1 MIRLLPKNYIN
12 ILFENDFGIV
22 LIIGVLLYFNG
33 KKKYNTDLETINPPM
48 TKKERKVL
56 MFYRKTKC
64 NWGGDYSDEE
74 KDGAIEQ
81 ISDKEY
87 IEYLR
92 SISKS
97 KD

>member
-1 MIRLLPKNYIN
+1 MII
-12 ILFENDFGIV
+12 GIV
-22 LIIGVLLYFNG
+22 LIIGVFLYFYSKM

-48 TKKERKVL
+48 TKKERKAL
-56 MFYRKTKC
+56 MFHRKTKC

-74 KDGAIEQ
+74 MDGAIEQ

>member
-1 MIRLLPKNYIN
+1 MII
-12 ILFENDFGIV
+12 GIV
-22 LIIGVLLYFNG
+22 LIIGVFLYFYSKR
-33 KKKYNTDLETINPPM
+33 KKKYKTDLETINPPM
-48 TKKERKVL
+48 TKKERKAL

-64 NWGGDYSDEE
+64 NWCGDYSDEE
-74 KDGAIEQ
+74 MDGAIEQ

>member
-1 MIRLLPKNYIN
+1 MII
-12 ILFENDFGIV
+12 GIV
-22 LIIGVLLYFNG
+22 LIIGVLLCFNG

-48 TKKERKVL
+48 TKKAL

-74 KDGAIEQ
+74 MDGAIEQ

>member
-1 MIRLLPKNYIN
+1 MII
-12 ILFENDFGIV
+12 GIV
-22 LIIGVLLYFNG
+22 LIIGVLLYFNS

-48 TKKERKVL
+48 TKKERKAL

-64 NWGGDYSDEE
+64 NWGGDYSD
-74 KDGAIEQ
+74 
-81 ISDKEY
+81 KEY

>member
-1 MIRLLPKNYIN
+1 MII
-12 ILFENDFGIV
+12 GIV
-22 LIIGVLLYFNG
+22 LIIGVLLYFNS

-48 TKKERKVL
+48 TKKERKAL

-64 NWGGDYSDEE
+64 NWGRDSSHDVL
-74 KDGAIEQ
+74 DGTLEQ

>member
-1 MIRLLPKNYIN
+1 MII
-12 ILFENDFGIV
+12 GIV
-22 LIIGVLLYFNG
+22 LIIGVFLYFYSKR

-48 TKKERKVL
+48 TKKERKAL

-64 NWGGDYSDEE
+64 NWGGDY
-74 KDGAIEQ
+74 GAIEQ

>member
-1 MIRLLPKNYIN
+1 MII
-12 ILFENDFGIV
+12 GIV
-22 LIIGVLLYFNG
+22 LIIGVLLYFNS

-48 TKKERKVL
+48 TKKER
-56 MFYRKTKC
+56 
-64 NWGGDYSDEE
+64 DS
-74 KDGAIEQ
+74 AIEQ

-92 SISKS
+92 SIPKS

>member
-1 MIRLLPKNYIN
+1 MII
-12 ILFENDFGIV
+12 GIV
-22 LIIGVLLYFNG
+22 LIIGVFLFFFSKR

-48 TKKERKVL
+48 TKKERKAL

-64 NWGGDYSDEE
+64 NWGSDYNDEE
-74 KDGAIEQ
+74 MIDNMTEQ

-92 SISKS
+92 NISKS

>member
-1 MIRLLPKNYIN
+1 MII
-12 ILFENDFGIV
+12 GIV
-22 LIIGVLLYFNG
+22 LIIGVLLYFNS

-48 TKKERKVL
+48 TKKERKAL
-56 MFYRKTKC
+56 MFYRKIKC

-74 KDGAIEQ
+74 MDGTIEQ

>member
-1 MIRLLPKNYIN
+1 MII
-12 ILFENDFGIV
+12 GIV
-22 LIIGVLLYFNG
+22 LIIGVFLYFYSKR

-48 TKKERKVL
+48 TKKERKAL

-64 NWGGDYSDEE
+64 NWGGNYSDEE
-74 KDGAIEQ
+74 KDGTIEQ